1 MQNST
6 TSSDHL
12 RQGSPQALYTQ
23 IRDELRQRIIAGDY
37 APHERLPSEAE
48 LTKAFAVSR
57 ITVRHALR
65 ELHAE
70 GLIFSVQGKG
80 TFVSKPKAVQNIQ
93 RLQGFEESM
102 QDKGYEASAVLVSM
116 TERLPPDAVRS
127 AFGLGPNEN
136 TVEIKRVRYLNREP
150 VSVDLSYFPLDV
162 GSRLYGRDVTH
173 DIFTLLENDLG
184 IPLGAADIKL
194 EAVLASDEVM
204 HLLGMDDGEPVL
216 RVERLTFDA
225 SGRPIDFEYLS
236 YRGNAFQYQ
245 LRIERS

>member
-1 MQNST
+1 
-6 TSSDHL
+6 
-12 RQGSPQALYTQ
+12 
-23 IRDELRQRIIAGDY
+23 
-37 APHERLPSEAE
+37 
-48 LTKAFAVSR
+48 
-57 ITVRHALR
+57 
-65 ELHAE
+65 
-70 GLIFSVQGKG
+70 
-80 TFVSKPKAVQNIQ
+80 
-93 RLQGFEESM
+93 
-102 QDKGYEASAVLVSM
+102 
-116 TERLPPDAVRS
+116 
-127 AFGLGPNEN
+127 
-136 TVEIKRVRYLNREP
+136 
-150 VSVDLSYFPLDV
+150 
-162 GSRLYGRDVTH
+162 LYGRDVTH